1 VTAILQ
7 AYSICQIQPDPG
19 FSDDNNYLKNNF
31 AESEHVDF
39 REGLATQRVVTA
51 DGTDITET
59 VEKAVAWL
67 AENSF

>member
-1 VTAILQ
+1 MPEPSGIGRLQ
-7 AYSICQIQPDPG
+7 FLG
-19 FSDDNNYLKNNF
+19 KNSF

-39 REGLATQRVVTA
+39 REGLARQQVIA
-51 DGTDITET
+51 DDGTDITET